1 MENCRPDG
9 PETRQRAAIDSAR
22 ETAAPEETSIAE
34 SIGRPAGDII
44 HGLRN
49 GLLFSLAIW
58 AALFMVGALV
68 FG

>member
-1 MENCRPDG
+1 MENCRSDG
-9 PETRQRAAIDSAR
+9 PESRQRKSFDVAR
-22 ETAAPEETSIAE
+22 ETAALEEASIAE
-34 SIGRPAGDII
+34 SIDTRAGDVI

-58 AALFMVGALV
+58 AVLIMVGALL

>member
-1 MENCRPDG
+1 MENCRSDVPDS
-9 PETRQRAAIDSAR
+9 RQRGGLDVVR
-22 ETAAPEETSIAE
+22 ETVAPEETSIAE
-34 SIGRPAGDII
+34 SIDTRTGDVI

-58 AALFMVGALV
+58 AVLFMVGALI

>member
-1 MENCRPDG
+1 MENCRSDG
-9 PETRQRAAIDSAR
+9 PETRQRGAIDIAR
-22 ETAAPEETSIAE
+22 ETAAPEETSITE
-34 SIGRPAGDII
+34 SIDRPAGDVI